1 MKRLINSITGLVAV
15 CNGTTLET
23 IMSTDFTLHAKGRED
38 TGKGASRRLRRLAGE
53 IPAIVYGG
61 KKDPVMLTL
70 LHKDVAKALENE
82 AFYSHIVSLD
92 VDGSSEDVILKD
104 VQRHPAKKLI
114 LHLDFLRVSKMTK
127 LHTKVPLH
135 FINEDV
141 SVGVK
146 TGGGIV
152 AHTMTELD
160 IMCLPK
166 DLPEYIEVDMSDVEL
181 GQIVHISNIKLPKGV
196 ESVALSHGSDHDLS
210 VATINKPKAAPVE
223 GEVAPAA
230 SIDNTESGDDS
241 NEGASE
247 E

>member
-1 MKRLINSITGLVAV
+1 
-15 CNGTTLET
+15 
-23 IMSTDFTLHAKGRED
+23 MSTDFTLHAKGRED

-61 KKDPVMLTL
+61 KKDPAMLTL

-82 AFYSHIVSLD
+82 AFYSHIVTLD
-92 VDGSSEDVILKD
+92 IDGSSEDVILKD
-104 VQRHPAKKLI
+104 VQRHPAKKQI
-114 LHLDFLRVSKMTK
+114 LHLDFFRVNKTTK
-127 LHTKVPLH
+127 LQTKVPLH
-135 FINEDV
+135 FINED
-141 SVGVK
+141 SSIGVK

-166 DLPEYIEVDMSDVEL
+166 DLPEYIEVDMADIDL
-181 GQIVHISNIKLPKGV
+181 CQIVHISDIKLPKGV

-210 VATINKPKAAPVE
+210 VATINKPKAAPVDE
-223 GEVAPAA
+223 DAPAVDA
-230 SIDNTESGDDS
+230 YADATEGSDDS
-241 NEGASE
+241 DEGTSE